1 MGEIQ
6 KSIAILN
13 SRQNLRLVGTDL
25 WVKNTKLAVC
35 KLSGLDVTLLTSVG
49 MKTWE
54 LLVYLATKYKIKQR
68 IYVPITID
76 QKNIDV
82 IAYYTKQ
89 FRLSPK
95 LTEWYFFE
103 VENLNKDN
111 RFFQKERDKL
121 ICNSADI
128 IYPISIRKGSTLK
141 QLYGNNKSS
150 KADVDQ
156 QFTVENVKAK
166 TSYKYEIDKDK
177 LNPRID
183 KQLDKYLIHWT
194 RTANSNWLGEKL
206 SDYYKSIVNS
216 KNNYAHS
223 AYMTL
228 LRILS
233 EKRLRASSRHYRKYL
248 PAVSF
253 SELKPSYAV
262 DLMKWRARYREM
274 SFEPYGIAIKKNVSD
289 KIGVREVIYGDSNMF
304 KDLKTNDKP
313 YFQSIGTKG
322 FWTPEKEWR
331 HIGDIDLSKIC
342 QKDLKIIVQSK
353 EQIDLAGKYSK
364 SEIISLY
371 K

>member
-1 MGEIQ
+1 MWI
-6 KSIAILN
+6 
-13 SRQNLRLVGTDL
+13 
-25 WVKNTKLAVC
+25 KNTKQAVC

-54 LLVYLATKYKIKQR
+54 LLVYLAVKYKIKQH
-68 IYVPITID
+68 IYVPITIK

-103 VENLNKDN
+103 IENQIKDN

-128 IYPISIRKGSTLK
+128 IYPISIRKDSTLK
-141 QLYGNNKSS
+141 RLYDSDESS
-150 KADVDQ
+150 KAVVDER
-156 QFTVENVKAK
+156 FTVNNIK
-166 TSYKYEIDKDK
+166 TKKSYKYEIDKEK
-177 LNPRID
+177 LNLKID
-183 KQLDKYLIHWT
+183 TQLDQFIIHWT
-194 RTANSNWLGEKL
+194 RTANNNWPGEKL

-228 LRILS
+228 LKILS
-233 EKRLRASSRHYRKYL
+233 EKGLRSSSRHYRKNL
-248 PAVSF
+248 SAVSF
-253 SELKPSYAV
+253 SELKPSDAI

-274 SFEPYGIAIKKNVSD
+274 SFEPYGIAIKKNAAN
-289 KIGVREVIYGDSNMF
+289 KIGIRKVIYGDSNMF

-313 YFQSIGTKG
+313 YFQSVGTKG

-331 HIGDIDLSKIC
+331 HIGDIDLSKINTE
-342 QKDLKIIVQSK
+342 DLKIIVQSK
-353 EQIDLAGKYSK
+353 EQIDLVKKHSK

-371 K
+371 T